1 MKLTETQTSALGHWV
16 SPDGAVLVV
25 ASGDAARTEA
35 RIPGRVGGVLRV
47 GKAQDN
53 DLVVGDPTVSRYHLE
68 VVRTEKGILVRD
80 LESRNGTLVG
90 GARIKEA
97 IVEPGS
103 LLVIGDV
110 SLLVRVD
117 VEGAVVPPSA
127 KQDFGLAIG
136 KSLAMRRLFGLLE
149 RIAPSDATVLLMGE
163 TGTGK
168 DILGRSIH
176 DASRRAAGPFEVVDC
191 SAISATLIESELFGH
206 ERGAFTGAVNEHEG
220 AFERARGGTIFLDEI
235 GELPLDLQPK
245 LLRVI
250 ESRQIRRVGGKKPLD
265 VDVRIVTATTRD
277 LAEEVKAGRFR
288 QDLYFRLAVVTAR
301 VPPLRERTEDVA
313 IIAEKMLAGFG
324 RGLALAPSAVA
335 QLRSHAWPG
344 NARELRNVLERA
356 AILAQA
362 SGQTTL
368 ASFDLAPAAAA
379 GGPQYEFV
387 AGESYGEARAR
398 AEHAFERQ
406 FVTWILGQHGGNIAA
421 AARAAKMDRKY
432 LGDLARKHGLSPSS
446 K

>member
-1 MKLTETQTSALGHWV
+1 MKPTETQTSALGHWV
-16 SPDGAVLVV
+16 TPDGAMLVV
-25 ASGDAARTEA
+25 LSGDAARAEA

-47 GKAQDN
+47 GKADDN
-53 DLVVGDPTVSRYHLE
+53 DLVVPDPTVSRYHLE
-68 VVRTEKGILVRD
+68 VVRSERGILVRD

-90 GARIKEA
+90 GARIREA

-103 LLVIGDV
+103 LLSVGDV

-127 KQDFGLAIG
+127 RQEFGLALG
-136 KSLAMRRLFGLLE
+136 KSIGMRRIFGLLE
-149 RIAPSDATVLLMGE
+149 RIAPSQATVLIIGE

-168 DILGRSIH
+168 DILARSIH
-176 DASRRAAGPFEVVDC
+176 AASQRAEGPFEVVDC

-220 AFERARGGTIFLDEI
+220 AFERARGGTVFLDEI

-250 ESRQIRRVGGKKPLD
+250 ESRQIRRVGGKKQLD
-265 VDVRIVTATTRD
+265 VDVRIVTATTRH
-277 LAEEVKAGRFR
+277 LAEEVRAGRFR

-301 VPPLRERTEDVA
+301 VPSLRERPEDVPLL
-313 IIAEKMLAGFG
+313 AEKMLAGFA
-324 RGLALAPSAVA
+324 RGLALAPSALA

-344 NARELRNVLERA
+344 NVRELRNVLERA

-362 SGQTTL
+362 SGATSL
-368 ASFDLAPAAAA
+368 ASFDLAPAATA
-379 GGPQYEFV
+379 GGPQHEFI

-406 FVTWILGQHGGNIAA
+406 FVAWILGQHGGNIAA

-432 LGDLARKHGLSPSS
+432 LGELARKHGFGR
-446 K
+446 